1 MARSERFRAFAR
13 GSTFRKPNPIEIR
26 IRLYRGRRIYLEGI
40 ATLYQGVSI
49 AAVRATS
56 AINQGD
62 CDTAKIVQHP
72 VGGATPGVA
81 AAPVAFA
88 GAIMA
93 GLARSIETLSLHAAE
108 FGVGI
113 TVIAGSM
120 LVPARLAVGD

>member
-1 MARSERFRAFAR
+1 M
-13 GSTFRKPNPIEIR
+13 PV
-26 IRLYRGRRIYLEGI
+26 RLSC
-40 ATLYQGVSI
+40 Q
-49 AAVRATS
+49 
-56 AINQGD
+56 Q
-62 CDTAKIVQHP
+62 P
-72 VGGATPGVA
+72 GGATPGVA

-113 TVIAGSM
+113 TVVAGSM